1 MKESSGD
8 IKGEKKN
15 KVYGLL
21 MAARDS
27 EYVKKVY
34 GGYLNVF
41 VAAFGEEGDTWDLFR
56 VVDGEFPHME
66 HLHNYDAFVIS
77 GSPYDAY
84 GNDLWIL
91 NLLLL
96 IQTLHSM
103 KKKLLGICFGHQ
115 VMCRALGGKVGKAM
129 TGWDIGLRRVRIV
142 KDLTPLLFT
151 GSFLEDVNQMPPC
164 LSIIECHQ
172 DEVWE
177 VPSGAEV
184 IAFSDKTGVEMFT
197 LGHHILGIQGHPE
210 YTNDIL
216 CSLVDRLLQGNCI
229 ETEFAEG
236 VKFELEIAEPDRTY
250 WEKICKNFLNGR
262 YTQLN

>member
-1 MKESSGD
+1 
-8 IKGEKKN
+8 
-15 KVYGLL
+15 
-21 MAARDS
+21 
-27 EYVKKVY
+27 
-34 GGYLNVF
+34 
-41 VAAFGEEGDTWDLFR
+41 
-56 VVDGEFPHME
+56 
-66 HLHNYDAFVIS
+66 
-77 GSPYDAY
+77 
-84 GNDLWIL
+84 
-91 NLLLL
+91 
-96 IQTLHSM
+96 
-103 KKKLLGICFGHQ
+103 
-115 VMCRALGGKVGKAM
+115 M

-142 KDLTPLLFT
+142 K

-229 ETEFAEG
+229 E
-236 VKFELEIAEPDRTY
+236 V
-250 WEKICKNFLNGR
+250 
-262 YTQLN
+262 TQF